1 MLKTFLESGLAV
13 LHSLSF
19 CLLLAACNDSSHQTI
34 ADNAEG
40 FPELSQLVAFSS
52 NANSSHLACAQ
63 HYRESCLLEQFPP
76 LGVEKNTPLMIS
88 DIEQRLFVS
97 HPWMAES
104 FLSVLSTLPSSLL
117 PLFRSVSAIVIAD
130 DIRPSFYS
138 ANTATIYIDPRYLW
152 RDEEEWLTI
161 LPKDDFRDQF
171 QANVS
176 FLAVR
181 QNVDSAG
188 IPVQWISDIFSARN
202 TTRTIEQLQPALFRL
217 LVHELAHAND
227 LLPPSVL
234 SSLSPKRTIY
244 QNITATTPLNQSLYE
259 QLPLQDALLF
269 NMADVLYQGASP
281 SDAVSELTAAQAGA
295 HFETEGASD
304 LYSYSN
310 RREDLAMLFQ
320 SYMMHEHWGLQDQFL
335 FLSQNEQMTEGCE
348 RYSVEWGQTG
358 RMFAPLV
365 YERMIL
371 VAEALLEIELPVRF
385 TVVLE
390 ATPIPTGTSWCEIIN
405 SIKG

>member
-1 MLKTFLESGLAV
+1 MLKTFFESGLAV
-13 LHSLSF
+13 LYSVSF

-161 LPKDDFRDQF
+161 VPKDDFRDQF
-171 QANVS
+171 KANVS

-188 IPVQWISDIFSARN
+188 IPVQWVSDTFSARN

-269 NMADVLYQGASP
+269 NVADVLYQGASP

-335 FLSQNEQMTEGCE
+335 FLSQNEQMTWGCE

-358 RMFAPLV
+358 RMFDPLV

-390 ATPIPTGTSWCEIIN
+390 ATPIPSGTSWCEIIN

>member
-1 MLKTFLESGLAV
+1 MLKTFFESGLAMLYSV
-13 LHSLSF
+13 SF

-63 HYRESCLLEQFPP
+63 HYRESCLLEQFSP
-76 LGVEKNTPLMIS
+76 LGVEKNTPLTIS

-161 LPKDDFRDQF
+161 VPKDDFRDQF
-171 QANVS
+171 KANVS

-188 IPVQWISDIFSARN
+188 IPVQWISDTFSARN

-269 NMADVLYQGASP
+269 NVADVLYQGASP

-358 RMFAPLV
+358 RMFDPLV

-371 VAEALLEIELPVRF
+371 VAEALLEIELPIRF

-390 ATPIPTGTSWCEIIN
+390 ATSIPPGTSWCEIIN

>member
-1 MLKTFLESGLAV
+1 MLKTFFESGLAV
-13 LHSLSF
+13 LYSVSF

-76 LGVEKNTPLMIS
+76 LGVEKNTPLTIS

-104 FLSVLSTLPSSLL
+104 FLSVLFILPSSLL

-130 DIRPSFYS
+130 DVLPSFYS

-161 LPKDDFRDQF
+161 VPKDDFRDQF
-171 QANVS
+171 KANVS

-188 IPVQWISDIFSARN
+188 IPVQWISDTFSARN
-202 TTRTIEQLQPALFRL
+202 STRTIEQLQPALFRL

-244 QNITATTPLNQSLYE
+244 QNITATIPLNQSLYD

-269 NMADVLYQGASP
+269 NVADVLYQGASP

-295 HFETEGASD
+295 HFETEGASA

-358 RMFAPLV
+358 RMFDPLV

-371 VAEALLEIELPVRF
+371 VAEALLEIELSVRF

-390 ATPIPTGTSWCEIIN
+390 ATPIPSGTSWCEIIN

>member
-13 LHSLSF
+13 LYSLSF

-40 FPELSQLVAFSS
+40 FPELAQLVAFSS

-76 LGVEKNTPLMIS
+76 LGVEKNTPLTIS

-97 HPWMAES
+97 HPWMAER

-130 DIRPSFYS
+130 DVRPSFYS

-161 LPKDDFRDQF
+161 VPKDDFRDQF
-171 QANVS
+171 KANVS

-188 IPVQWISDIFSARN
+188 IPVQWISDTFSARN

-244 QNITATTPLNQSLYE
+244 QNITATTPLNQSLYD

-269 NMADVLYQGASP
+269 NVADVLYQGASP
-281 SDAVSELTAAQAGA
+281 SDAVSELTAAQAGV

-335 FLSQNEQMTEGCE
+335 FLSQNEQMTGGCE

-358 RMFAPLV
+358 RMFDPLV

-371 VAEALLEIELPVRF
+371 VAETLLEIELPVRF

-390 ATPIPTGTSWCEIIN
+390 ATPIPPGTSWCEIIN

>member
-1 MLKTFLESGLAV
+1 MLKTFFESGLAV
-13 LHSLSF
+13 LYSVSF
-19 CLLLAACNDSSHQTI
+19 CLLLAACNDRSHQTI

-97 HPWMAES
+97 HPWMAER

-117 PLFRSVSAIVIAD
+117 KLFRSVSAIVIAD
-130 DIRPSFYS
+130 DVRPSFYS

-161 LPKDDFRDQF
+161 VPKDDFRDQF
-171 QANVS
+171 KANVS

-188 IPVQWISDIFSARN
+188 IPVQWISDTFSARN

-269 NMADVLYQGASP
+269 NVADVLYQGASP

-358 RMFAPLV
+358 RMFDPLV

-371 VAEALLEIELPVRF
+371 VAEALLEIELPIRF

-390 ATPIPTGTSWCEIIN
+390 ATSIPPGTSWCEIIN

>member
-1 MLKTFLESGLAV
+1 MLKTFFESGLAV
-13 LHSLSF
+13 LYSVSF

-63 HYRESCLLEQFPP
+63 HYRESCLLEQFSP
-76 LGVEKNTPLMIS
+76 LGVEKNTPLTIS

-161 LPKDDFRDQF
+161 VPKDDFRDQF
-171 QANVS
+171 KANVS

-188 IPVQWISDIFSARN
+188 IPVQWISDTFSARN

-217 LVHELAHAND
+217 LVHEL
-227 LLPPSVL
+227 
-234 SSLSPKRTIY
+234 SS
-244 QNITATTPLNQSLYE
+244 
-259 QLPLQDALLF
+259 
-269 NMADVLYQGASP
+269 
-281 SDAVSELTAAQAGA
+281 
-295 HFETEGASD
+295 
-304 LYSYSN
+304 
-310 RREDLAMLFQ
+310 
-320 SYMMHEHWGLQDQFL
+320 
-335 FLSQNEQMTEGCE
+335 CE
-348 RYSVEWGQTG
+348 
-358 RMFAPLV
+358 
-365 YERMIL
+365 
-371 VAEALLEIELPVRF
+371 
-385 TVVLE
+385 
-390 ATPIPTGTSWCEIIN
+390 
-405 SIKG
+405 

>member
-1 MLKTFLESGLAV
+1 MLKTFFESGLAV
-13 LHSLSF
+13 LYSVSF

-97 HPWMAES
+97 HPWMAER

-130 DIRPSFYS
+130 DVRPSFYS

-161 LPKDDFRDQF
+161 VPKDDFRDQF
-171 QANVS
+171 KANVS

-188 IPVQWISDIFSARN
+188 IPVQWISDTFSARN

-244 QNITATTPLNQSLYE
+244 QNITATTPLNKSLYE

-269 NMADVLYQGASP
+269 NVADVLYQGASP
-281 SDAVSELTAAQAGA
+281 SDAVRDLTAAQAGA

-358 RMFAPLV
+358 RMFDPLV

-371 VAEALLEIELPVRF
+371 VAEALLEIELPIRF

-390 ATPIPTGTSWCEIIN
+390 ATSIPPGTSWCEIIN

>member
-1 MLKTFLESGLAV
+1 MLKTFFESGLAV
-13 LHSLSF
+13 LYSLFF

-97 HPWMAES
+97 HPWMAER

-130 DIRPSFYS
+130 DVRPSFYS

-161 LPKDDFRDQF
+161 VPKDDFRDQY

-188 IPVQWISDIFSARN
+188 IPVQWISDTFSARN

-259 QLPLQDALLF
+259 QLPLQDAQLF
-269 NMADVLYQGASP
+269 NVADVLYQGASP

-358 RMFAPLV
+358 RMFDPLV

-371 VAEALLEIELPVRF
+371 VAEALLEIELSVRF

-390 ATPIPTGTSWCEIIN
+390 ATPIPSGTSWCEIIN

>member
-1 MLKTFLESGLAV
+1 MLKTFFESGLAV
-13 LHSLSF
+13 LYSVSF

-97 HPWMAES
+97 HPWMAER

-130 DIRPSFYS
+130 DVRPSFYS

-161 LPKDDFRDQF
+161 VPKDDFRDQY

-188 IPVQWISDIFSARN
+188 IPVQWISDTFSARN
-202 TTRTIEQLQPALFRL
+202 TIRTIEQLQPALFRL

-244 QNITATTPLNQSLYE
+244 QNITATTPLNQSLYD

-269 NMADVLYQGASP
+269 NVADVLYQGASP
-281 SDAVSELTAAQAGA
+281 SEVVSELTAVQAGA

-358 RMFAPLV
+358 RMFDPFV

-390 ATPIPTGTSWCEIIN
+390 ATPIPPGTSWCEIIN
-405 SIKG
+405 NIKG

>member
-13 LHSLSF
+13 LYSVSF

-52 NANSSHLACAQ
+52 KANSSHLACAQ
-63 HYRESCLLEQFPP
+63 YYRASCLLEQFPP
-76 LGVEKNTPLMIS
+76 LGVEKNTPLIIS

-130 DIRPSFYS
+130 DVRPSFYS

-161 LPKDDFRDQF
+161 VPKDDFRDQY

-188 IPVQWISDIFSARN
+188 IPVQWRSDTFSASN

-227 LLPPSVL
+227 LLPPSLL

-269 NMADVLYQGASP
+269 NVADVLYQGASP

-310 RREDLAMLFQ
+310 GREDLAMLFQ

-358 RMFAPLV
+358 RMFDPLV

-371 VAEALLEIELPVRF
+371 VAEALLEIELPIRF

-390 ATPIPTGTSWCEIIN
+390 ATSIPPGTSWCEIIN
-405 SIKG
+405 SIKD

>member
-1 MLKTFLESGLAV
+1 MLKTFFESGLAV
-13 LHSLSF
+13 LYSLFF

-76 LGVEKNTPLMIS
+76 LAVEKNTPLMIS

-97 HPWMAES
+97 HPWMAER

-130 DIRPSFYS
+130 DVRPSFYS

-161 LPKDDFRDQF
+161 VPKDDFRDQY

-188 IPVQWISDIFSARN
+188 IPVQWISDTFSARN

-259 QLPLQDALLF
+259 QLPLQDAQLF
-269 NMADVLYQGASP
+269 NVADVLYQGASP

-358 RMFAPLV
+358 RMFDPLV

-371 VAEALLEIELPVRF
+371 VAEALLEIELSVRF

-390 ATPIPTGTSWCEIIN
+390 ATPIPSGTSWCEIIN

>member
-1 MLKTFLESGLAV
+1 MLKTFFESGLAV
-13 LHSLSF
+13 LYSVSF

-76 LGVEKNTPLMIS
+76 LGVEKNTPLTIS

-130 DIRPSFYS
+130 DVRPSFYS

-161 LPKDDFRDQF
+161 VPKDDFRDQF

-217 LVHELAHAND
+217 LVHELAHASD

-269 NMADVLYQGASP
+269 NVADVLYQGASP

-358 RMFAPLV
+358 RMFDPLV

-371 VAEALLEIELPVRF
+371 VAEALLEIELPIRF

-390 ATPIPTGTSWCEIIN
+390 AMPIPPGTSWCEIIN
-405 SIKG
+405 SIKD

>member
-1 MLKTFLESGLAV
+1 MLKTFFDSGLAV
-13 LHSLSF
+13 LYSVSF
-19 CLLLAACNDSSHQTI
+19 CLFLAACNDSSHQTI

-76 LGVEKNTPLMIS
+76 LGVEKNTPLTIS

-97 HPWMAES
+97 HPWMAER

-161 LPKDDFRDQF
+161 VPKDDFRDQF
-171 QANVS
+171 KANVS

-188 IPVQWISDIFSARN
+188 IPVQWISDTFSARN

-244 QNITATTPLNQSLYE
+244 QNITATTPLNQSLYD

-269 NMADVLYQGASP
+269 NVADVLYQGASP

-358 RMFAPLV
+358 RMFDPLV

-371 VAEALLEIELPVRF
+371 VAEALLEIELPIRF

-390 ATPIPTGTSWCEIIN
+390 ATPIPPGTSWCEIIN

>member
-1 MLKTFLESGLAV
+1 MLKTFFESGLAV
-13 LHSLSF
+13 LYSVSF

-76 LGVEKNTPLMIS
+76 LGVEKNTPLTIS

-161 LPKDDFRDQF
+161 VPKDDFRDQF
-171 QANVS
+171 KANVS

-188 IPVQWISDIFSARN
+188 IPAQWISDTFSARN

-269 NMADVLYQGASP
+269 NVADVLYQGASP

-358 RMFAPLV
+358 RMFDPLV

-371 VAEALLEIELPVRF
+371 VAEALLEIELPIRF

-390 ATPIPTGTSWCEIIN
+390 ATSIPPGTSWCEIIN